1 VTANRGRPC
10 LPRPSGARSVLAAA
24 WSCAVTAEGGREE
37 FVGAHSVDDDGRVLL
52 QVPEDS
58 ALLAAA
64 ICAPRGEP
72 SAVLEFADVAPVP
85 VRNRIRARLWLAGW
99 FVPEEGQLAFRATRV
114 VLRPPTGAV
123 VIDLDEFAAAEP
135 DPLALAEAQLLTHL
149 ADCHSDAVERLTR
162 LVEPDSLHGAVRVQP
177 LAVDRHGL
185 TLRIERAR
193 RPRRRTTA
201 VFTRPPTRSPN
212 LTERMH
218 VLLTQ
223 ASAASCPRPL
233 QRQRTDGEPVRRT
246 ARPRAG
252 VHRSCRPRGT
262 R

>member
-1 VTANRGRPC
+1 MGDTQSWTAAPAAAER
-10 LPRPSGARSVLAAA
+10 ARSVLAAA
-24 WSCAVTAEGGREE
+24 WSCAVTAEGAREE

-58 ALLAAA
+58 ALLATA

-99 FVPEEGQLAFRATRV
+99 FVPEDDHLAFRATRV
-114 VLRPPTGAV
+114 VLRAPSGAV
-123 VIDLDEFAAAEP
+123 VVDLDEFAAAEP

-193 RPRRRTTA
+193 TQGDVRLPFHTPADTVA
-201 VFTRPPTRSPN
+201 D

-233 QRQRTDGEPVRRT
+233 QRQRTDGD
-246 ARPRAG
+246 G
-252 VHRSCRPRGT
+252 
-262 R
+262 

>member
-1 VTANRGRPC
+1 MGDTQSWTAAPAAAER
-10 LPRPSGARSVLAAA
+10 ARSVLAAA

-99 FVPEEGQLAFRATRV
+99 FVPEDDHLAFRATRV
-114 VLRPPTGAV
+114 VLRPPSGAAV
-123 VIDLDEFAAAEP
+123 VDLDEFAAAEP

-185 TLRIERAR
+185 TLRIER
-193 RPRRRTTA
+193 
-201 VFTRPPTRSPN
+201 TRAHGDVRLPFHTPADTVAD

-233 QRQRTDGEPVRRT
+233 QRQRTDGD
-246 ARPRAG
+246 G
-252 VHRSCRPRGT
+252 
-262 R
+262 